1 MLGKGLESLIPPKQ
15 TSGASQSG
23 LSSNDNFSSNNEN
36 EEFLDNSKKDNQIS
50 ERKEFHQEEKVQPER
65 FQEKEEGLESNV
77 LKKEEG
83 KSFEKSFVPA
93 ENVQGFNFK
102 EDKEETREEEL
113 KEEKKEEFWQR
124 ELAEGAGLP
133 ISQPVFL
140 IETEKIKA
148 NPYQPRREFDQEKLQ
163 ELVESIREF
172 GILQPLVVSK
182 SIIQKENGQEVEYQ
196 VVAGERRLMAAK
208 ILGLERVPVIIKEI
222 TEEREKLE
230 MAIVENLQRKN
241 LNPLEEARA
250 FARLSDEFKMPQR
263 EIALRIGKSR
273 EAIANTL
280 RLLQLS
286 SEAQKKLEEG
296 LITESHA
303 RVILTFS
310 DHSKQNE
317 LLEKIIANQLSVR
330 ETQELAQNMAR
341 SLVGDVYFRTKRKRR
356 SPTAKK
362 EINPFLLE
370 AARFLEEFLS
380 TPVEIQPRGKSG
392 GRVAI
397 RFFDHDHLKEIIEKI
412 TKRE

>member
-1 MLGKGLESLIPPKQ
+1 MLGRGLESLIPPKQ
-15 TSGASQSG
+15 TSGASQLG
-23 LSSNDNFSSNNEN
+23 LSSDDNFSSDN
-36 EEFLDNSKKDNQIS
+36 EEFLDDSKKDNQIS
-50 ERKEFHQEEKVQPER
+50 EREEFHQEEKVQPER
-65 FQEKEEGLESNV
+65 FQEKEESLESDI
-77 LKKEEG
+77 LKKEED
-83 KSFEKSFVPA
+83 KSFEKTFVSA
-93 ENVQGFNFK
+93 ENVQDFNFK
-102 EDKEETREEEL
+102 KDREESQEEKL
-113 KEEKKEEFWQR
+113 KEKKEGFWQK
-124 ELAEGAGLP
+124 ELAEDTNLP

-148 NPYQPRREFDQEKLQ
+148 NPYQPRRDFDQEKLQ

-341 SLVGDVYFRTKRKRR
+341 SLVGDIYFQTKRKRR
-356 SPTAKK
+356 SSTAKK

-380 TPVEIQPRGKSG
+380 TPVEVQPRGKSG
-392 GRVAI
+392 GRIAI

>member
-1 MLGKGLESLIPPKQ
+1 MLGRGLESLIPPKQ
-15 TSGASQSG
+15 ASGASQSG
-23 LSSNDNFSSNNEN
+23 LSSDDNFSSDN
-36 EEFLDNSKKDNQIS
+36 EEFLDDSKKDNQIS
-50 ERKEFHQEEKVQPER
+50 EREEFHQEEKVQPER
-65 FQEKEEGLESNV
+65 FQEKEESLESNV

-83 KSFEKSFVPA
+83 KSFEKTFVPA
-93 ENVQGFNFK
+93 ENVQDFNFK
-102 EDKEETREEEL
+102 KDREESQEEKL
-113 KEEKKEEFWQR
+113 KEKKEGFWQK
-124 ELAEGAGLP
+124 ELAEDTNLP

-148 NPYQPRREFDQEKLQ
+148 NPYQPRRDFDQEKLQ

-286 SEAQKKLEEG
+286 PEAQKKLEEG

-303 RVILTFS
+303 RIILTFS

-341 SLVGDVYFRTKRKRR
+341 SLVGDIYFQTKRKRR
-356 SPTAKK
+356 SSTAKK

-380 TPVEIQPRGKSG
+380 TPVEVQPRGKSG
-392 GRVAI
+392 GRIAI

>member
-1 MLGKGLESLIPPKQ
+1 MLGRGLESLIPPKQ
-15 TSGASQSG
+15 TSGASQLG
-23 LSSNDNFSSNNEN
+23 LSSDDNFSSDN
-36 EEFLDNSKKDNQIS
+36 EEFLDDSKKDNQIS
-50 ERKEFHQEEKVQPER
+50 EREEFHQEEKVQPER
-65 FQEKEEGLESNV
+65 FQEKEESLESNV

-83 KSFEKSFVPA
+83 KSFEKTFVPA
-93 ENVQGFNFK
+93 ENVQDFNFK
-102 EDKEETREEEL
+102 KDREESQEEKL
-113 KEEKKEEFWQR
+113 KEKKEGFWQK
-124 ELAEGAGLP
+124 ELAEDTNLP

-148 NPYQPRREFDQEKLQ
+148 NPYQPRRDFDQEKLQ

-286 SEAQKKLEEG
+286 PEAQKKLEEG

-303 RVILTFS
+303 RIILTFS

-341 SLVGDVYFRTKRKRR
+341 SLVGDVYFQTRRKRR

-380 TPVEIQPRGKSG
+380 TPVEVQPRGKSG
-392 GRVAI
+392 GRIAI

>member
-1 MLGKGLESLIPPKQ
+1 MLGRGLESLIPPKQ

-23 LSSNDNFSSNNEN
+23 LSSDDNFSSDN
-36 EEFLDNSKKDNQIS
+36 EEFLDDSKKDNQIS
-50 ERKEFHQEEKVQPER
+50 EREEFHQEEKVQPER
-65 FQEKEEGLESNV
+65 FQEKEESLESNV

-83 KSFEKSFVPA
+83 KSFEKTFVPA
-93 ENVQGFNFK
+93 ENVQDFNFK
-102 EDKEETREEEL
+102 KDREESQEEKL
-113 KEEKKEEFWQR
+113 KEKKEGFWQK
-124 ELAEGAGLP
+124 ELAEDTNLP

-148 NPYQPRREFDQEKLQ
+148 NPYQPRRDFDQEKLQ

-286 SEAQKKLEEG
+286 PEAQKKLEEG

-303 RVILTFS
+303 RIILTFS

-341 SLVGDVYFRTKRKRR
+341 SLVGDIYFQTKRKRR
-356 SPTAKK
+356 SSTAKK

-380 TPVEIQPRGKSG
+380 TPVEVQPRGKSG
-392 GRVAI
+392 GRIAI

>member
-1 MLGKGLESLIPPKQ
+1 MLGRGLESLIPPKQ
-15 TSGASQSG
+15 TSGASQLG
-23 LSSNDNFSSNNEN
+23 LSSDDNFSSDN
-36 EEFLDNSKKDNQIS
+36 EEFLDDSKKDNQIS
-50 ERKEFHQEEKVQPER
+50 EREEFHQEEKVQPER
-65 FQEKEEGLESNV
+65 FQEKEESLESDI
-77 LKKEEG
+77 LKKEED
-83 KSFEKSFVPA
+83 KSFEKTFVSA
-93 ENVQGFNFK
+93 ENVQDFNFK
-102 EDKEETREEEL
+102 KDREESQEEKL
-113 KEEKKEEFWQR
+113 KEKKEGFWQK
-124 ELAEGAGLP
+124 ELAEDTNLP

-148 NPYQPRREFDQEKLQ
+148 NPYQPRRDFDQEKLQ

-286 SEAQKKLEEG
+286 PEAQKKLEEG

-303 RVILTFS
+303 RIILTFS

-341 SLVGDVYFRTKRKRR
+341 SLVGDVYFQTRRKRR

-380 TPVEIQPRGKSG
+380 TPVEVQPRGKSG
-392 GRVAI
+392 GRIAI